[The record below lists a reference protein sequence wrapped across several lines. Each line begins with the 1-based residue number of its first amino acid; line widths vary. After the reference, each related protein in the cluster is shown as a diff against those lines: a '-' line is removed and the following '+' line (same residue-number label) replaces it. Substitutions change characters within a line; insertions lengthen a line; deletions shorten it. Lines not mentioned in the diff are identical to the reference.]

1 MEIDEEGG
9 KSFIGEY
16 TVQADH
22 SVSEVLIK
30 LEDPFFSSNEV
41 INISLFIQATGWG
54 VREEE
59 EGGRGDKTVGKD
71 KGPCS

>member
-41 INISLFIQATGWG
+41 INISLFKPLAEVLGKRKR
-54 VREEE
+54 VVEEI
-59 EGGRGDKTVGKD
+59 RQ
-71 KGPCS
+71 

>member
-41 INISLFIQATGWG
+41 INISLFIQATG
-54 VREEE
+54 
-59 EGGRGDKTVGKD
+59 
-71 KGPCS
+71 